1 MAVVLGVCMAG
12 CYRVSDTFPP
22 NRVYTVR
29 LERAFRQ
36 PFEPQRQ
43 AELRKLMTD
52 LFGGP
57 DQPRVP
63 AEVRSLGLF
72 NDEWLAAAAGPVGSD
87 KGGRSKGLFREHC
100 AVCHGVSGDGV
111 GPVAFVLKPYPRDFR
126 RGLFKFKA
134 TPKGA
139 KPTHED
145 LRRIIETGIPGTGM
159 PSYRVL
165 PAWEI
170 DALAQYVT
178 YLSVRGEVER
188 GLIDYAAGELRP
200 DQPIVD
206 EDATDEEQA
215 TQRRVISDLVST
227 VARSWRQSE
236 SLVTPVRPP
245 KSGRDRNASIARGR
259 ELFLGDVANCVKCH
273 GPSALGDGQTT
284 DYDDWAKEIDP
295 TDSIA
300 LAEYCRSGALGP
312 RPIQPRNLR
321 LGIYH
326 GGGRPED
333 LYRRIHNGI
342 DGTPMPAALIKAPNS
357 PPSTKGLTEDDI
369 WCLVDYISSLPG
381 TSETNSSP

>member
-1 MAVVLGVCMAG
+1 ML
-12 CYRVSDTFPP
+12 D
-22 NRVYTVR
+22 
-29 LERAFRQ
+29 Q
-36 PFEPQRQ
+36 
-43 AELRKLMTD
+43 
-52 LFGGP
+52 FGGP
-57 DQPRVP
+57 DQVRIP

-72 NDEWLAAAAGPVGSD
+72 RDEWLAAASGPVGSD
-87 KGGRSKGLFREHC
+87 KGGRSKGLYREHC
-100 AVCHGVSGDGV
+100 AVCHGISGDGV

-126 RGLFKFKA
+126 RGLFKFKS

-170 DALAQYVT
+170 DALAQYVS
-178 YLSVRGEVER
+178 YLSIRGEVER

-206 EDATDEEQA
+206 EVGTDEEQA

-227 VARSWRQSE
+227 VARSWRQAD
-236 SLVTPVRPP
+236 SLVTPVRLPNP
-245 KSGRDRNASIARGR
+245 KRDKAASIARGR

-273 GPSALGDGQTT
+273 GQSAEGDGQTT

-300 LAEYCRSGALGP
+300 LAEYCKSGALGP
-312 RPIQPRNLR
+312 RTIRPRNLR

-326 GGGRPED
+326 GGGLPED
-333 LYRRIHNGI
+333 FYRRIHNGI
-342 DGTPMPAALIKAPNS
+342 DGTPMPAALIKAPET
-357 PPSTKGLTEDDI
+357 PPATKGLTEDDI
-369 WCLVDYISSLPG
+369 WCLVDFIISLPG
-381 TSETNSSP
+381 TPIVKASP